1 MEAGEPNVVESSG
14 SGSTGKFRRICVFC
28 GSRSGN
34 RPSFSQAA
42 LDLGKQLVERKIDL
56 VYGGGSAGLMGLVS
70 KTVFDG
76 GCHVLGVVPT
86 ALLPNEVSGETIGDL
101 IKVADMHER
110 KSEMAKC
117 ADAFIALPGGYGT
130 MEELLEIIAHSQ
142 LGIHHKPVGLL
153 NVDGYYDSL
162 LALFDKGVEQGFIED
177 SARHIVASAES
188 AEELL
193 RKMEVGGRRGEDGES
208 AEPQDHV
215 PSICGP
221 RGELAT
227 PRVRALLRKTRGDDD
242 ADSAVFPQAAEPPP
256 SDRDT
261 GGLSCAA
268 NPDSHTSHVSPATPR
283 RQPLAGG
290 GATRG
295 VEWLPRR
302 RPPAR
307 SLTRT

>member
-76 GCHVLGVVPT
+76 GCHVLGYTSPPQITCV
-86 ALLPNEVSGETIGDL
+86 VSGETIGDL

-193 RKMEVGGRRGEDGES
+193 RKMEITCRPS
-208 AEPQDHV
+208 AGPAASWPPHVSV
-215 PSICGP
+215 PSSVSHVVTTTPTAPCSP
-221 RGELAT
+221 KQPSRRPLTAT
-227 PRVRALLRKTRGDDD
+227 PAASRAPPIPTPIPPTCPPLLH
-242 ADSAVFPQAAEPPP
+242 AA
-256 SDRDT
+256 
-261 GGLSCAA
+261 GLS
-268 NPDSHTSHVSPATPR
+268 PAEER
-283 RQPLAGG
+283 REEWSGC
-290 GATRG
+290 RVG
-295 VEWLPRR
+295 V
-302 RPPAR
+302 RPPVR
-307 SLTRT
+307 